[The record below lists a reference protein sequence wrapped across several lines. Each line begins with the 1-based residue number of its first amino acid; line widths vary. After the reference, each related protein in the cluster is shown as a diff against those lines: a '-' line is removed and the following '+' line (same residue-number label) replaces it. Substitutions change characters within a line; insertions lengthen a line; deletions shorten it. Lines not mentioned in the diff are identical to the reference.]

1 MLRHLYTALGVVL
14 AFANAVIVSC
24 FPSFAALEA
33 LGWVVW
39 CVPHRVRC
47 SARWLGPGRS
57 AGGELW
63 PDWGS
68 EPHTPVWAGSEVYCS
83 ECCWPSASLPRRGLN
98 THTHTHTQKDRHTHT
113 HTDRQTDRHT
123 HTHRQTHTHKDTD
136 RHTHT
141 QTDRHRHKDRQTHTH
156 RQTDRPTQT
165 DTHTLNIS
173 WSLLRENIIQSH
185 SVHTQKPKVSVND
198 GLWSVLHLD
207 SEPEESG

>member
-24 FPSFAALEA
+24 FPSFATLEA

-47 SARWLGPGRS
+47 SARWLGPGHS

-98 THTHTHTQKDRHTHT
+98 THT
-113 HTDRQTDRHT
+113 
-123 HTHRQTHTHKDTD
+123 
-136 RHTHT
+136 
-141 QTDRHRHKDRQTHTH
+141 QTHTH
-156 RQTDRPTQT
+156 RQTDRHTDRHTHTKTQT
-165 DTHTLNIS
+165 DTDRHRQTHT
-173 WSLLRENIIQSH
+173 R
-185 SVHTQKPKVSVND
+185 
-198 GLWSVLHLD
+198 
-207 SEPEESG
+207 